1 MLHLPSAMTMKW
13 SVVNWIWRNK
23 AGDSGG
29 EDDDADD
36 DENRRLVHLKKMQ
49 KNEAEPFSRSQAE
62 S

>member
-1 MLHLPSAMTMKW
+1 MTIKW
-13 SVVNWIWRNK
+13 SVINWIWRNK

-36 DENRRLVHLKKMQ
+36 DENRRLVHLKKVQ